1 MILDGNFNPNIEE
14 IIILNKP
21 LTEWFLRNQEW
32 MAYFELTTAGCLHF
46 ENSSYAS
53 YDVRILGRMAHAAFT
68 WLEGDLP
75 LTNETRALK
84 AAEAIA
90 NVYFKNR
97 ELLSENAKI
106 QYAIDVEN
114 LNITINNNSPKRI
127 LQKHN
132 GIKNRR
138 PGKGHRNH

>member
-1 MILDGNFNPNIEE
+1 MILNGNFNPNIEE
-14 IIILNKP
+14 IILLNKS

-32 MAYFELTTAGCLHF
+32 MAYFEFTSSGCLHF
-46 ENSSYAS
+46 ENSPYVS
-53 YDVRILGRMAHAAFT
+53 YDVRILGRMAHAAFI
-68 WLEGDLP
+68 WLEGDVP
-75 LTNETRALK
+75 LTKETRAVK

-90 NVYFKNR
+90 NVYFKNK

-106 QYAIDVEN
+106 QYAIDIES
-114 LNITINNNSPKRI
+114 LNIIIYNNLPKRV